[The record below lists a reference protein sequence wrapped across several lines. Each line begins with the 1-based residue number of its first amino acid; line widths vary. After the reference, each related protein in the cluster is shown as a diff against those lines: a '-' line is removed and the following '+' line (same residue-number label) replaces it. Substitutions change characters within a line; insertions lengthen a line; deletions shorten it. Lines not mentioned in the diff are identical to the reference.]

1 MDKKTTQLHSFH
13 ESNNAKFIDFG
24 DWSMPFSYEGTLK
37 EHDIV
42 RNSSG
47 FFDVSHMG
55 RLEINYTELDK
66 ISTLICSDLINIPDN
81 KALYSIFTNE
91 NGNAL
96 DDVIFWKFEDKF
108 ILIPNASN
116 ASKIKSHLSD
126 HKIDFIDKSLETV
139 LIAVQGPKTIELIDD
154 RFEIPEKFSTAKSD
168 NFMYARTGYTGEDGI
183 EIMASNA
190 EADSLISFLIEKGIK
205 PCGLGSRDTL
215 RLEASLPLYGFELTE
230 DITPVEA
237 SLSWTITNE
246 LDFLGSERI
255 KAQLEDGNHKSLKK
269 FTIESRKIART
280 ETIGMAGDIS
290 GVVTSGNFSPILN
303 KSIGFILF
311 ENKPSQDLIE
321 FDIRGNLI
329 EGNIVNLSLIHISE
343 PTRPY

>member
-13 ESNNAKFIDFG
+13 ESKNAKFIDFG

-42 RNSSG
+42 RSSSG

-55 RLEINYTELDK
+55 RLEINYSELDK
-66 ISTLICSDLINIPDN
+66 ISSLICSDLINIPMN

-116 ASKIKSHLSD
+116 ASKIKSHLTD

-139 LIAVQGPKTIELIDD
+139 LIAVQGPKTIELIND

-183 EIMASNA
+183 EIMVSNDEA
-190 EADSLISFLIEKGIK
+190 ESLISFLIEKGIK

-230 DITPVEA
+230 EITPVEA

-255 KAQLEDGNHKSLKK
+255 KTQLEDGNHKSLKK

-329 EGNIVNLSLIHISE
+329 EGNIVNKRFLS
-343 PTRPY
+343 

>member
-1 MDKKTTQLHSFH
+1 MDKKTTQLHSYH
-13 ESNNAKFIDFG
+13 LSQEAKFIDFG

-42 RNSSG
+42 RTSSG

-55 RLEINYTELDK
+55 RLEIQYSEINK
-66 ISTLICSDLINIPDN
+66 ISKLICSDIINISAN

-91 NGNAL
+91 HGNAL
-96 DDVIFWKFEDKF
+96 DDVIFWKFENKI

-116 ASKIKSHLSD
+116 LNKIKAHLD
-126 HKIDFIDKSLETV
+126 ANNVEFIDKSSETI
-139 LIAVQGPKTIELIDD
+139 LIAIQGPDTVNLIQD
-154 RFEIPEKFSTAKSD
+154 RFEIPEKFTT
-168 NFMYARTGYTGEDGI
+168 NFTENYLYARTGYTGEDGV
-183 EIMASNA
+183 EIMANNEDA
-190 EADSLISFLIEKGIK
+190 ESLLAFLTDKGVK

-237 SLSWTITNE
+237 SLSWTITNKN
-246 LDFLGSERI
+246 DYLGSKRI
-255 KAQLEDGNHKSLKK
+255 NDQLLGKSHKVLKK
-269 FTIESRKIART
+269 FTIDSRKIARS
-280 ETIGMAGDIS
+280 ETVGIAGETK
-290 GVVTSGNFSPILN
+290 GLVTSGNFSPILN

-311 ENKPSQDLIE
+311 ENMPSQDLIE

-329 EGNIVNLSLIHISE
+329 EGNIVNKRFLS
-343 PTRPY
+343 

>member
-66 ISTLICSDLINIPDN
+66 ISTLICSDLINIPVN

-96 DDVIFWKFEDKF
+96 DDVIFWKFEDKI

-116 ASKIKSHLSD
+116 ESKIKSHLLD
-126 HKIDFIDKSLETV
+126 HKINFIDKSTETV
-139 LIAVQGPKTIELIDD
+139 LIAVQ
-154 RFEIPEKFSTAKSD
+154 
-168 NFMYARTGYTGEDGI
+168 
-183 EIMASNA
+183 SN
-190 EADSLISFLIEKGIK
+190 
-205 PCGLGSRDTL
+205 
-215 RLEASLPLYGFELTE
+215 
-230 DITPVEA
+230 
-237 SLSWTITNE
+237 
-246 LDFLGSERI
+246 
-255 KAQLEDGNHKSLKK
+255 
-269 FTIESRKIART
+269 
-280 ETIGMAGDIS
+280 
-290 GVVTSGNFSPILN
+290 
-303 KSIGFILF
+303 
-311 ENKPSQDLIE
+311 
-321 FDIRGNLI
+321 
-329 EGNIVNLSLIHISE
+329 
-343 PTRPY
+343 

>member
-1 MDKKTTQLHSFH
+1 MDKRTTHLHSFH
-13 ESNNAKFIDFG
+13 ESKNAKFIDFG

-37 EHDIV
+37 EHDTV
-42 RNSSG
+42 RSSSG

-55 RLEINYTELDK
+55 RLEIDYSELDK
-66 ISTLICSDLINIPDN
+66 ISSLICSDLINIPTN

-139 LIAVQGPKTIELIDD
+139 LIAVQGPKTIELIND

-168 NFMYARTGYTGEDGI
+168 NLMYARTGYTGEDGI
-183 EIMASNA
+183 EIMVSNA
-190 EADSLISFLIEKGIK
+190 EADSFVSFLIEKGIK

-237 SLSWTITNE
+237 SLSWTITNN

-255 KAQLEDGNHKSLKK
+255 KTQLEDGNHKILKK

-280 ETIGMAGDIS
+280 ETIGIAGDTS

-311 ENKPSQDLIE
+311 ENKPSQNLIE

-329 EGNIVNLSLIHISE
+329 EGNIVNKRFLS
-343 PTRPY
+343 

>member
-1 MDKKTTQLHSFH
+1 MDKRTTQLHSYH
-13 ESNNAKFIDFG
+13 ESQNAKFIDFG

-37 EHDIV
+37 EHDVV

-55 RLEINYTELDK
+55 RLEIDYSELDK
-66 ISTLICSDLINIPDN
+66 ISSLICSDLINIPMN

-96 DDVIFWKFEDKF
+96 DDVIFWKFEDKI

-116 ASKIKSHLSD
+116 ASKIKSHLVD
-126 HKIDFIDKSLETV
+126 HKVDFIDKSLETV
-139 LIAVQGPKTIELIDD
+139 LIAVQGPRTIELIND
-154 RFEIPEKFSTAKSD
+154 RFEIPDKFSTAKSD

-237 SLSWTITNE
+237 SLSWTITNN

-255 KAQLEDGNHKSLKK
+255 KTQLEDGNHKSLKK

-280 ETIGMAGDIS
+280 ETIGMAGDIR
-290 GVVTSGNFSPILN
+290 GIVTSGNFSPI
-303 KSIGFILF
+303 
-311 ENKPSQDLIE
+311 
-321 FDIRGNLI
+321 
-329 EGNIVNLSLIHISE
+329 
-343 PTRPY
+343 Y

>member
-1 MDKKTTQLHSFH
+1 MDKRTTQLHSYH
-13 ESNNAKFIDFG
+13 ESQNAKFIDFG

-37 EHDIV
+37 EHDVV

-55 RLEINYTELDK
+55 RLEIDYSELDK
-66 ISTLICSDLINIPDN
+66 ISSLICSDLINIPMN

-96 DDVIFWKFEDKF
+96 DDVIFWKFEDKI

-116 ASKIKSHLSD
+116 ASKIKSHLVD
-126 HKIDFIDKSLETV
+126 HKVDFIDKSLETV
-139 LIAVQGPKTIELIDD
+139 LIAVQGPRTIELIND
-154 RFEIPEKFSTAKSD
+154 RFEIPDKFSTGKSD

-183 EIMASNA
+183 EIMANNA
-190 EADSLISFLIEKGIK
+190 EADSHISLLMEKGIK

-246 LDFLGSERI
+246 HDFLGSDRI
-255 KAQLEDGNHKSLKK
+255 KAQLQDGNHKILKK
-269 FTIESRKIART
+269 FTIDSRKIART
-280 ETIGMAGDIS
+280 ETIGMSSDIK

-311 ENKPSQDLIE
+311 ENKPPQNLIE

-329 EGNIVNLSLIHISE
+329 EGNIVNKRFLS
-343 PTRPY
+343 

>member
-1 MDKKTTQLHSFH
+1 MDKKTTQLHPFH
-13 ESNNAKFIDFG
+13 KSKNAKFIDFG

-55 RLEINYTELDK
+55 RIEINYKELDK
-66 ISTLICSDLINIPDN
+66 ISTLICSDLANLPLN

-96 DDVIFWKFEDKF
+96 DDVIFWKFEDKI

-116 ASKIKSHLSD
+116 APKIMSHLNN
-126 HKIDFIDKSLETV
+126 HKVDFIDRSSETV
-139 LIAVQGPKTIELIDD
+139 LIAIQGPKTIELIKD
-154 RFEIPEKFSTAKSD
+154 RFEIPEKFCTGKSD
-168 NFMYARTGYTGEDGI
+168 NLMYARTGYTGEDGI
-183 EIMASNA
+183 EIMVSNA
-190 EADSLISFLIEKGIK
+190 EADSIVSFLIEKGIK

-246 LDFLGSERI
+246 IDFLGSD
-255 KAQLEDGNHKSLKK
+255 KVKKQLQDGNHKILKK

-280 ETIGMAGDIS
+280 ETIGMSSDIK

-329 EGNIVNLSLIHISE
+329 EGNIVNKRFLS
-343 PTRPY
+343 

>member
-1 MDKKTTQLHSFH
+1 MDKKTTQLHPFH
-13 ESNNAKFIDFG
+13 KSKNAKFIDFG

-55 RLEINYTELDK
+55 RLEIDYSELDK
-66 ISTLICSDLINIPDN
+66 ISSLICSDLINIPVN

-96 DDVIFWKFEDKF
+96 DDVIFWKFEDK
-108 ILIPNASN
+108 IMLIPNASN
-116 ASKIKSHLSD
+116 ASKIKTHLFD
-126 HKIDFIDKSLETV
+126 HKINFIDKSTQTV
-139 LIAVQGPKTIELIDD
+139 LIAVQGPKTLELIND
-154 RFEIPEKFSTAKSD
+154 RFEIPDKFSTGKSEQLI
-168 NFMYARTGYTGEDGI
+168 YARTGYTGEDGI
-183 EIMASNA
+183 EIMANNSD
-190 EADSLISFLIEKGIK
+190 ADSLLSFLIQKGIK

-237 SLSWTITNE
+237 SLTWTITNNR
-246 LDFLGSERI
+246 DFLGSDRI
-255 KAQLEDGNHKSLKK
+255 KSQLDDGNHKILKK
-269 FTIESRKIART
+269 FTINSRKIART
-280 ETIGMAGDIS
+280 DTSGSAGDVK
-290 GVVTSGNFSPILN
+290 GCVTSGNFSPVLN
-303 KSIGFILF
+303 KSIGFIMF

-329 EGNIVNLSLIHISE
+329 EGNIVNKRFLS
-343 PTRPY
+343 

>member
-1 MDKKTTQLHSFH
+1 MDKRTTQLHSYH
-13 ESNNAKFIDFG
+13 ESQNAKFIDFG

-42 RNSSG
+42 RSSSG

-55 RLEINYTELDK
+55 RLEIDYSELHK
-66 ISTLICSDLINIPDN
+66 ISSLICSDLINIPTN
-81 KALYSIFTNE
+81 KALYSIFTNK

-116 ASKIKSHLSD
+116 ASKIKSHLTD

-139 LIAVQGPKTIELIDD
+139 LIAVQGPKTIELIND

-190 EADSLISFLIEKGIK
+190 EAESLISFLIEKGIK

-329 EGNIVNLSLIHISE
+329 EGNIVNKRFLS
-343 PTRPY
+343 

>member
-1 MDKKTTQLHSFH
+1 MAKKTTQLHSFH
-13 ESNNAKFIDFG
+13 ESKNAKFIDFG

-42 RNSSG
+42 RSSSG

-55 RLEINYTELDK
+55 RLEIDYSELDK
-66 ISTLICSDLINIPDN
+66 ISSLICSDLINIPMN

-96 DDVIFWKFEDKF
+96 DDVIFWKFEDKI

-116 ASKIKSHLSD
+116 ASKIKSHLVD
-126 HKIDFIDKSLETV
+126 HKVDFIDKSLETV
-139 LIAVQGPKTIELIDD
+139 LIAVQGPKTIELIND
-154 RFEIPEKFSTAKSD
+154 RFEIPDKFSTAKSD

-183 EIMASNA
+183 EIMVSNDEA
-190 EADSLISFLIEKGIK
+190 ESLISFLIEKGIK

-230 DITPVEA
+230 EITPVEA

-255 KAQLEDGNHKSLKK
+255 KTQLEDGNHKILKK

-280 ETIGMAGDIS
+280 ETIGIAGDTS

-311 ENKPSQDLIE
+311 ENKPSQNLIE

-329 EGNIVNLSLIHISE
+329 EGNIVNKRFLS
-343 PTRPY
+343 

>member
-1 MDKKTTQLHSFH
+1 MDKRTTHLHSFH
-13 ESNNAKFIDFG
+13 ESKNAKFIDFG

-37 EHDIV
+37 EHDTV
-42 RNSSG
+42 RSSSG

-55 RLEINYTELDK
+55 RLEIDYSELDK
-66 ISTLICSDLINIPDN
+66 ISSLICSDLINIPTN

-116 ASKIKSHLSD
+116 ASKIKSHLTD

-139 LIAVQGPKTIELIDD
+139 LIAVQGPKTIELIND

-280 ETIGMAGDIS
+280 ETIGMAGDIN

-329 EGNIVNLSLIHISE
+329 EGNIVNKRFLS
-343 PTRPY
+343 

>member
-24 DWSMPFSYEGTLK
+24 EWSMPFSYEGTLK

-55 RLEINYTELDK
+55 RLEINYSELDK
-66 ISTLICSDLINIPDN
+66 ISSLICSDLINIPVN

-96 DDVIFWKFEDKF
+96 DDVIFWKFEDKI

-116 ASKIKSHLSD
+116 ASKIKTHLLD
-126 HKIDFIDKSLETV
+126 HKINFIDKSTQTV
-139 LIAVQGPKTIELIDD
+139 LIAVQGPKTWELINE
-154 RFEIPEKFSTAKSD
+154 RFEIPDKFSTGKSEQ
-168 NFMYARTGYTGEDGI
+168 FIYARTGYTGEDGI
-183 EIMASNA
+183 EIMANNSD
-190 EADSLISFLIEKGIK
+190 ADLLLNFLIQKGIK

-237 SLSWTITNE
+237 SLTWTITNNR
-246 LDFLGSERI
+246 DFLGSDRI
-255 KAQLEDGNHKSLKK
+255 KSQLDDENHKILKK
-269 FTIESRKIART
+269 FIIDSRKIART
-280 ETIGMAGDIS
+280 DTTGSAGDVKGS
-290 GVVTSGNFSPILN
+290 VTSGNFSPVLN
-303 KSIGFILF
+303 KSIGFIMF

-329 EGNIVNLSLIHISE
+329 EGNIVNKRFLS
-343 PTRPY
+343 

>member
-1 MDKKTTQLHSFH
+1 MDKRTTQLHSYH
-13 ESNNAKFIDFG
+13 ESQNAKFINFG

-37 EHDIV
+37 EHDVV
-42 RNSSG
+42 RNSCG

-55 RLEINYTELDK
+55 RLEIDYSELDK
-66 ISTLICSDLINIPDN
+66 ISSLICSDLINIPIN

-96 DDVIFWKFEDKF
+96 DDVIFWKFDDKI

-116 ASKIKSHLSD
+116 ASKIKSHLVD
-126 HKIDFIDKSLETV
+126 HKVDFIDKSLETV
-139 LIAVQGPKTIELIDD
+139 LIAVQGPKTIELIND

-190 EADSLISFLIEKGIK
+190 EAESLISFFIEKGIK

-246 LDFLGSERI
+246 HDFLGSDRI
-255 KAQLEDGNHKSLKK
+255 KTQLQNGNHKILKK

-280 ETIGMAGDIS
+280 ETIGMSGDIK

-311 ENKPSQDLIE
+311 ENKPPQNLIE

-329 EGNIVNLSLIHISE
+329 EGNIVNKRFLS
-343 PTRPY
+343 

>member
-1 MDKKTTQLHSFH
+1 MDKRTTHLHSFH
-13 ESNNAKFIDFG
+13 ESKNAKFIDFG

-37 EHDIV
+37 EHDTV
-42 RNSSG
+42 RSSSG

-55 RLEINYTELDK
+55 RLEIDYSELDK
-66 ISTLICSDLINIPDN
+66 ISSLICSDLINIPTN

-116 ASKIKSHLSD
+116 ASKIKSHLTD

-139 LIAVQGPKTIELIDD
+139 LIAVQGPKTIELIND

-183 EIMASNA
+183 EIMANNA

-329 EGNIVNLSLIHISE
+329 EGNIVNKRFLS
-343 PTRPY
+343 

>member
-1 MDKKTTQLHSFH
+1 MDKRTTHLHSFH
-13 ESNNAKFIDFG
+13 ESKNAKFIDFG

-37 EHDIV
+37 EHDTV
-42 RNSSG
+42 RSSSG

-55 RLEINYTELDK
+55 RLEIDYSELDK
-66 ISTLICSDLINIPDN
+66 ISSLICSDLINIPTN

-116 ASKIKSHLSD
+116 ASKIKSHLTD

-139 LIAVQGPKTIELIDD
+139 LIAVQGPKTIELIND

-255 KAQLEDGNHKSLKK
+255 KTQLEDGNHKSLKK

-329 EGNIVNLSLIHISE
+329 EGNIVNKRFLS
-343 PTRPY
+343 

>member
-1 MDKKTTQLHSFH
+1 MDKKTTQLHNYHLSQD
-13 ESNNAKFIDFG
+13 AKFIDFG

-42 RNSSG
+42 RTSSG

-55 RLEINYTELDK
+55 RLELQYSEIEKLSN
-66 ISTLICSDLINIPDN
+66 LICSELINIPTN

-91 NGNAL
+91 EGNAL
-96 DDVIFWKFEDKF
+96 DDVIFWKFEDKI

-116 ASKIKSHLSD
+116 LDKIKTHLTSHNVL
-126 HKIDFIDKSLETV
+126 FIDKSKDTV
-139 LIAVQGPKTIELIDD
+139 LIAVQGPDTIDLIKD
-154 RFEIPEKFSTAKSD
+154 RFEIPDKFSTNHTD
-168 NFMYARTGYTGEDGI
+168 NYLYARTGYTGEDGL
-183 EIMASNA
+183 EIMANNEDA
-190 EADSLISFLIEKGIK
+190 ESLLTFLTEKGIK

-237 SLSWTITNE
+237 SLSWTITNKSE
-246 LDFLGSERI
+246 YLGSDKI
-255 KAQLEDGNHKSLKK
+255 NAQLSGENHKVLKK
-269 FTIESRKIART
+269 FVIDSRKIART
-280 ETIGMAGDIS
+280 ETIGIAGETK
-290 GVVTSGNFSPILN
+290 GLVTSGNFSPILN

-311 ENKPSQDLIE
+311 ENMPSQDLIE

-329 EGNIVNLSLIHISE
+329 EGNIVNKRFLN
-343 PTRPY
+343 

>member
-1 MDKKTTQLHSFH
+1 MDKKTTLLHSFH
-13 ESNNAKFIDFG
+13 QSNNAKFIDFG

-55 RLEINYTELDK
+55 RLEINASELDK
-66 ISTLICSDLINIPDN
+66 ISTLICSDIINIPVN

-91 NGNAL
+91 SGNAL
-96 DDVIFWKFEDKF
+96 DDVIFWKFEDKI

-116 ASKIKSHLSD
+116 ESKIKSHLLD
-126 HKIDFIDKSLETV
+126 HKIDFIDKSTETV
-139 LIAVQGPKTIELIDD
+139 LIAVQGPKTIELIND
-154 RFEIPEKFSTAKSD
+154 RFEIPDKFSTGKSEHYI
-168 NFMYARTGYTGEDGI
+168 YARTGYTGEDGI
-183 EIMASNA
+183 EIMANNSD
-190 EADSLISFLIEKGIK
+190 ADSLINFLIQKGIK

-237 SLSWTITNE
+237 SLSWTITNNR
-246 LDFLGSERI
+246 DFLGSDRI
-255 KAQLEDGNHKSLKK
+255 KSQLDEGNHKILKK
-269 FTIESRKIART
+269 FTIDSRKIART
-280 ETIGMAGDIS
+280 DTFGSAGDVK
-290 GVVTSGNFSPILN
+290 GTVTSGNFSPVLN
-303 KSIGFILF
+303 KSIGFIMF

-329 EGNIVNLSLIHISE
+329 EGNIVNKRFLS
-343 PTRPY
+343 

>member
-1 MDKKTTQLHSFH
+1 MDKRTTQLHSYH
-13 ESNNAKFIDFG
+13 ESQNAKFIDFG

-37 EHDIV
+37 EHDVV

-55 RLEINYTELDK
+55 RLEIDYSELDK
-66 ISTLICSDLINIPDN
+66 ISSLICSDLINIPMN

-96 DDVIFWKFEDKF
+96 DDVIFWKFEDKI

-116 ASKIKSHLSD
+116 ASKIKSHLVN
-126 HKIDFIDKSLETV
+126 HKVDFIDKSLDTV
-139 LIAVQGPKTIELIDD
+139 LIAVQGPRTIELIND

-246 LDFLGSERI
+246 HDFLGS
-255 KAQLEDGNHKSLKK
+255 D
-269 FTIESRKIART
+269 
-280 ETIGMAGDIS
+280 
-290 GVVTSGNFSPILN
+290 
-303 KSIGFILF
+303 
-311 ENKPSQDLIE
+311 
-321 FDIRGNLI
+321 
-329 EGNIVNLSLIHISE
+329 LSLIHI
-343 PTRPY
+343 

>member
-1 MDKKTTQLHSFH
+1 MDRKTTQLHTFH

-42 RNSSG
+42 RKSSG

-55 RLEINYTELDK
+55 RLEIDYSELDK
-66 ISTLICSDLINIPDN
+66 ISSLICSDIINLPMN

-96 DDVIFWKFEDKF
+96 DDVIFWKFEDKI

-116 ASKIKSHLSD
+116 APKIMSHLNN
-126 HKIDFIDKSLETV
+126 HKVDFIDRSSETV
-139 LIAVQGPKTIELIDD
+139 LIAIQGPKTIELIKD
-154 RFEIPEKFSTAKSD
+154 RFEIPEKFCTGKSD
-168 NFMYARTGYTGEDGI
+168 NLMYARTGYTGEDGI
-183 EIMASNA
+183 EIMVSNA
-190 EADSLISFLIEKGIK
+190 EADSIVSFLIEKGIK

-246 LDFLGSERI
+246 IDFLGSD
-255 KAQLEDGNHKSLKK
+255 KVKKQLQDGNHKILKK

-280 ETIGMAGDIS
+280 ETIGMAGHIR

-311 ENKPSQDLIE
+311 ENKPTQDLIE

-329 EGNIVNLSLIHISE
+329 EGNIVDKRFLS
-343 PTRPY
+343 

>member
-1 MDKKTTQLHSFH
+1 MDKRTTHLHSFH
-13 ESNNAKFIDFG
+13 ESKNAKFIDFG

-37 EHDIV
+37 EHDTV
-42 RNSSG
+42 RSSSG

-55 RLEINYTELDK
+55 RLEIDYSELDK
-66 ISTLICSDLINIPDN
+66 ISSLICSDLINIPTN

-116 ASKIKSHLSD
+116 ASKIKSHLTD
-126 HKIDFIDKSLETV
+126 HKIDFIDKSLDTV
-139 LIAVQGPKTIELIDD
+139 LIAVQGPKTIELIND
-154 RFEIPEKFSTAKSD
+154 RFEIPNKFSTAKSD

-280 ETIGMAGDIS
+280 ETIGMAGDTS

-329 EGNIVNLSLIHISE
+329 EGNIVNKRFLS
-343 PTRPY
+343 

>member
-37 EHDIV
+37 EHDMV

-55 RLEINYTELDK
+55 RLEINYSELDK
-66 ISTLICSDLINIPDN
+66 ISTLICSDLINIPVD

-96 DDVIFWKFEDKF
+96 DDVIFWKFEDKI

-116 ASKIKSHLSD
+116 ATKIKSHLLD
-126 HKIDFIDKSLETV
+126 HKIDFIDKSSETV
-139 LIAVQGPKTIELIDD
+139 LIAVQGPKTIELIND
-154 RFEIPEKFSTAKSD
+154 RFEIPDKFCTGKSEHYI
-168 NFMYARTGYTGEDGI
+168 YARTGYTGEDGV
-183 EIMASNA
+183 EIMANNSD
-190 EADSLISFLIEKGIK
+190 ADSLITFLIQKGIK

-237 SLSWTITNE
+237 SLSWTITNNC
-246 LDFLGSERI
+246 DFLGSDTI
-255 KAQLEDGNHKSLKK
+255 KSQLDEGNHKILKK
-269 FTIESRKIART
+269 FTIDSRKIART
-280 ETIGMAGDIS
+280 DTLGSAGDVK
-290 GVVTSGNFSPILN
+290 GTVTSGNFSPVLN
-303 KSIGFILF
+303 KSIGFIMF

-329 EGNIVNLSLIHISE
+329 EGNIVNKRFLN
-343 PTRPY
+343 

>member
-1 MDKKTTQLHSFH
+1 MDKRTTHLHSFH
-13 ESNNAKFIDFG
+13 ESKNAKFIDFG

-37 EHDIV
+37 EHDTV
-42 RNSSG
+42 RSSSG

-55 RLEINYTELDK
+55 RLEINYSELDK
-66 ISTLICSDLINIPDN
+66 ISSLICSDLINIPIN

-116 ASKIKSHLSD
+116 ASKIKSHLTD

-139 LIAVQGPKTIELIDD
+139 LIAVQGPKTIELIND

-183 EIMASNA
+183 EIMANNA

-230 DITPVEA
+230 EITPVEA

-255 KAQLEDGNHKSLKK
+255 KTQLEDGNHKILKK

-311 ENKPSQDLIE
+311 ENKPSQNLIE

-329 EGNIVNLSLIHISE
+329 EGNIVNKRFLS
-343 PTRPY
+343 

>member
-1 MDKKTTQLHSFH
+1 MDKRTTQLHSYH
-13 ESNNAKFIDFG
+13 ASQNAKFIDFG

-37 EHDIV
+37 EHDVV

-55 RLEINYTELDK
+55 RLEIDYSELDK
-66 ISTLICSDLINIPDN
+66 ISSLICSDLINIPMN

-96 DDVIFWKFEDKF
+96 DDVIFWKFEDKI

-116 ASKIKSHLSD
+116 ASKIKSHLVD
-126 HKIDFIDKSLETV
+126 HKVDFIDKSLETV
-139 LIAVQGPKTIELIDD
+139 LIAVQGPRTIELIND

-190 EADSLISFLIEKGIK
+190 EAESLISFLIEKGIK

-246 LDFLGSERI
+246 HDFLGSDRI
-255 KAQLEDGNHKSLKK
+255 KTQLQDGNHKILKK
-269 FTIESRKIART
+269 FTIDSRKIART
-280 ETIGMAGDIS
+280 ETIGMSSDIK
-290 GVVTSGNFSPILN
+290 GCLLYTSPSPRDGLL
-303 KSIGFILF
+303 SRM
-311 ENKPSQDLIE
+311 PS
-321 FDIRGNLI
+321 
-329 EGNIVNLSLIHISE
+329 SA
-343 PTRPY
+343 

>member
-1 MDKKTTQLHSFH
+1 MDKRTALLHSFH
-13 ESNNAKFIDFG
+13 ESKNAKFIDFG

-37 EHDIV
+37 EHDTV
-42 RNSSG
+42 RSSSG

-55 RLEINYTELDK
+55 RLEIDYSELDK
-66 ISTLICSDLINIPDN
+66 ISSLICSDLINIPMN

-116 ASKIKSHLSD
+116 ASKIKSHLTD

-139 LIAVQGPKTIELIDD
+139 LIAVQGPKTIELIND
-154 RFEIPEKFSTAKSD
+154 RFEIPNKFSTAKSD

-183 EIMASNA
+183 EIMASNTEA
-190 EADSLISFLIEKGIK
+190 ESLISYFIEKGIK

-329 EGNIVNLSLIHISE
+329 EGNIVNKRFLS
-343 PTRPY
+343 

>member
-1 MDKKTTQLHSFH
+1 MAKKTTQLHSFH
-13 ESNNAKFIDFG
+13 ESKNAKFIDFG

-42 RNSSG
+42 RSSSG

-55 RLEINYTELDK
+55 RLEIDYSELDK
-66 ISTLICSDLINIPDN
+66 ISSLICSDLINIPMN

-96 DDVIFWKFEDKF
+96 DDVIFWKFEDKI

-116 ASKIKSHLSD
+116 ASKIKSHLVD
-126 HKIDFIDKSLETV
+126 HKVDFIDKSLETV
-139 LIAVQGPKTIELIDD
+139 LIAVQGPKTIELIND
-154 RFEIPEKFSTAKSD
+154 RFEIPDKFSTAKSD

-183 EIMASNA
+183 EIMVSNDEA
-190 EADSLISFLIEKGIK
+190 ESLISFLIEKGIK

-230 DITPVEA
+230 EITPVEA

-246 LDFLGSERI
+246 LEFLGSERI
-255 KAQLEDGNHKSLKK
+255 KTQLEDGNHKILKK

-280 ETIGMAGDIS
+280 ETIGMAGDTS

-311 ENKPSQDLIE
+311 ENKPSQNLIE

-329 EGNIVNLSLIHISE
+329 EGNIVNKRFLS
-343 PTRPY
+343 